1 MFKILG
7 LMILGIIIGYGLRRI
22 SFLRKVE
29 VSISYTVFLL
39 LFVLGVTIGS
49 NRLIVDNLFSFGWQA
64 ALLAHSRAFHKAYH
78 YVRNIGF
85 VGYRREY
92 FSFVDCI
99 KIVFHF

>member
-39 LFVLGVTIGS
+39 LFVLGVTLGS

-64 ALLAHSRAFHKAYH
+64 ALLALSAT
-78 YVRNIGF
+78 
-85 VGYRREY
+85 VGSILASWLVLKL
-92 FSFVDCI
+92 FFTSKKKKV
-99 KIVFHF
+99 

>member
-39 LFVLGVTIGS
+39 LLWIIFFLSDGKQRYWLC
-49 NRLIVDNLFSFGWQA
+49 RLP
-64 ALLAHSRAFHKAYH
+64 
-78 YVRNIGF
+78 
-85 VGYRREY
+85 
-92 FSFVDCI
+92 
-99 KIVFHF
+99 

>member
-39 LFVLGVTIGS
+39 LFVLGVTIAVS
-49 NRLIVDNLFSFGWQA
+49 YTHLTLPTN
-64 ALLAHSRAFHKAYH
+64 
-78 YVRNIGF
+78 
-85 VGYRREY
+85 
-92 FSFVDCI
+92 
-99 KIVFHF
+99 

>member
-49 NRLIVDNLFSFGWQA
+49 NRLIVDNLFFFRMAS
-64 ALLAHSRAFHKAYH
+64 S
-78 YVRNIGF
+78 VIGF

>member
-49 NRLIVDNLFSFGWQA
+49 NRLIVDNLSWLVLKLFFTS
-64 ALLAHSRAFHKAYH
+64 KKKK
-78 YVRNIGF
+78 V
-85 VGYRREY
+85 
-92 FSFVDCI
+92 
-99 KIVFHF
+99 

>member
-39 LFVLGVTIGS
+39 LFVLGV
-49 NRLIVDNLFSFGWQA
+49 DNLFSFGWQA
-64 ALLAHSRAFHKAYH
+64 ALLALSAT
-78 YVRNIGF
+78 
-85 VGYRREY
+85 VGSILASWLVLKL
-92 FSFVDCI
+92 FFTSKKKKV
-99 KIVFHF
+99 

>member
-1 MFKILG
+1 
-7 LMILGIIIGYGLRRI
+7 MILGIIIGYGLRRI

-64 ALLAHSRAFHKAYH
+64 ALLALSAT
-78 YVRNIGF
+78 
-85 VGYRREY
+85 VGSILASKLMALSLYY
-92 FSFVDCI
+92 FCLMNCYYCYLKRTVYCFAWYY
-99 KIVFHF
+99 

>member
-64 ALLAHSRAFHKAYH
+64 ALYCRQHF
-78 YVRNIGF
+78 GF
-85 VGYRREY
+85 MA
-92 FSFVDCI
+92 CI

>member
-64 ALLAHSRAFHKAYH
+64 ALLALSATVGSILDRKSTRLNSSHPSRSRMPSSA
-78 YVRNIGF
+78 
-85 VGYRREY
+85 
-92 FSFVDCI
+92 
-99 KIVFHF
+99 

>member
-1 MFKILG
+1 
-7 LMILGIIIGYGLRRI
+7 MILGIIIGYGLRRI

-64 ALLAHSRAFHKAYH
+64 ALLALSATVGSIF
-78 YVRNIGF
+78 GF
-85 VGYRREY
+85 MA
-92 FSFVDCI
+92 CI

>member
-39 LFVLGVTIGS
+39 LFVLGVTIGTVGS
-49 NRLIVDNLFSFGWQA
+49 ILASWIVLRLFFTSKKKKV
-64 ALLAHSRAFHKAYH
+64 
-78 YVRNIGF
+78 
-85 VGYRREY
+85 
-92 FSFVDCI
+92 
-99 KIVFHF
+99 

>member
-49 NRLIVDNLFSFGWQA
+49 NRLIVDNLGFICYCRQHFGFMA
-64 ALLAHSRAFHKAYH
+64 
-78 YVRNIGF
+78 
-85 VGYRREY
+85 
-92 FSFVDCI
+92 CI

>member
-1 MFKILG
+1 
-7 LMILGIIIGYGLRRI
+7 MILGIIIGYGLRRI

-64 ALLAHSRAFHKAYH
+64 AL
-78 YVRNIGF
+78 IGF
-85 VGYRREY
+85 ICYCRQH
-92 FSFVDCI
+92 FSFMACI

>member
-49 NRLIVDNLFSFGWQA
+49 NRLIVDICS
-64 ALLAHSRAFHKAYH
+64 LLDGRQPYWL
-78 YVRNIGF
+78 YLLL
-85 VGYRREY
+85 
-92 FSFVDCI
+92 
-99 KIVFHF
+99 

>member
-49 NRLIVDNLFSFGWQA
+49 NRLIVGSILASWLVLKLFFTS
-64 ALLAHSRAFHKAYH
+64 KKKK
-78 YVRNIGF
+78 V
-85 VGYRREY
+85 
-92 FSFVDCI
+92 
-99 KIVFHF
+99 

>member
-64 ALLAHSRAFHKAYH
+64 ALLALSAT
-78 YVRNIGF
+78 
-85 VGYRREY
+85 VGSILASWLVLKL
-92 FSFVDCI
+92 FSLLKEKV
-99 KIVFHF
+99 

>member
-1 MFKILG
+1 
-7 LMILGIIIGYGLRRI
+7 MILGIIIGYGLRRI

-64 ALLAHSRAFHKAYH
+64 ALLALSATGSILASWLVLKLFFTSKKKK
-78 YVRNIGF
+78 V
-85 VGYRREY
+85 
-92 FSFVDCI
+92 
-99 KIVFHF
+99 

>member
-49 NRLIVDNLFSFGWQA
+49 NRLIVDNLFFSFGWQA
-64 ALLAHSRAFHKAYH
+64 ALLTLSAT
-78 YVRNIGF
+78 
-85 VGYRREY
+85 VG
-92 FSFVDCI
+92 SI
-99 KIVFHF
+99 LASWIVLRLFFTSKKKKV